1 MIIKTLLRYLTIVFV
16 LIALMGVA
24 HLGMSL
30 LGGGNAG
37 RASVATTDLGQRPDA
52 RAGRVGRGGRG
63 GGGGHIL
70 GSLLVV
76 GVIGTAVAQVA
87 QRTRRQRRTL
97 ITA

>member
-1 MIIKTLLRYLTIVFV
+1 MMKTLFRYLSIVAV

-30 LGGGNAG
+30 LGGGIAG

-52 RAGRVGRGGRG
+52 RAGRVGHGGHG
-63 GGGGHIL
+63 GGAGHML
-70 GSLLVV
+70 GSLLIV
-76 GVIGTAVAQVA
+76 GVVGTAVAQGA
-87 QRTRRQRRTL
+87 QRTRRPRRAL

>member
-1 MIIKTLLRYLTIVFV
+1 MMKTLFRYLSIVAV

-30 LGGGNAG
+30 LGGGIAG

-52 RAGRVGRGGRG
+52 RAGRVGHGGHD
-63 GGGGHIL
+63 GGGHML
-70 GSLLVV
+70 GSLLIV
-76 GVIGTAVAQVA
+76 GVVGTAVAQGA
-87 QRTRRQRRTL
+87 QRTRRPRRAL